1 MLIEVTTISELL
13 LIILTKYKKLKI
25 SSDTIMLRIKR
36 IPKHCLIIEMKDEQ
50 EVLIHNLPD
59 NCTVITNELYGGNK
73 KLVSMEVVSP
83 HVKQIH
89 INAFEGC
96 TELTEVILSPSVKYI
111 EANAFAGCNK
121 LKEIIVDESIDRV
134 DYRFNAAVKVTEH
147 RPFKSLIENLK
158 NGIPVELHEKDEM
171 SWSDWN

>member
-1 MLIEVTTISELL
+1 MKVTTMSELL
-13 LIILTKYKKLKI
+13 IITFTKYKKLKI
-25 SSDTIMLRIKR
+25 LSDTMKLRIKKN
-36 IPKHCLIIEMKDEQ
+36 PKHCLIIEMKDEQ

-59 NCTVITNELYGGNK
+59 NCTVITDKLYGGNK
-73 KLVSMEVVSP
+73 KIVSMEVVSP

-134 DYRFNAAVKVTEH
+134 DYRFSAAVKVTEH

>member
-1 MLIEVTTISELL
+1 MKVTTMSELL
-13 LIILTKYKKLKI
+13 IITFTKYKKLKI
-25 SSDTIMLRIKR
+25 LSDTMKLRIKK

-59 NCTVITNELYGGNK
+59 NCTVITDELYGGNK
-73 KLVSMEVVSP
+73 KLVSIEVVSS
-83 HVKQIH
+83 HVRQIH

-96 TELTEVILSPSVKYI
+96 TELAEVTLSPSVKHI

-121 LKEIIVDESIDRV
+121 LEKFIVDESVDRV
-134 DYRFNAAVKVTEH
+134 EYRFSAAVKVTEH